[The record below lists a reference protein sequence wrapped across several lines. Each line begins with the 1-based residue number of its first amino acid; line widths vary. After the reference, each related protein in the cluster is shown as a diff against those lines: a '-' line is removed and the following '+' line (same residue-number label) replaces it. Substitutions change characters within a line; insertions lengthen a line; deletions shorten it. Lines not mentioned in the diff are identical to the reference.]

1 MHLRYSHLPIV
12 IHVIITLAAG
22 HNDYIN
28 RSDGRYCYNQ
38 MPFGIASR
46 PEEYQQ
52 RQHEFLDR
60 LSGVINIADDICVYG
75 CSDIKE
81 EADIDHD

>member
-1 MHLRYSHLPIV
+1 
-12 IHVIITLAAG
+12 
-22 HNDYIN
+22 
-28 RSDGRYCYNQ
+28 